1 MTLSLKSL
9 VIDTIKLDAKL
20 QRNAEALTSLAR
32 PMSLKAWRNEV
43 AGILGTHYKVEPHVS
58 QKFGWLTFEKDTAA
72 EQMLKKFFR
81 LHPKADAQQTSAK
94 REPVVAPAKV
104 VKTCV
109 DAILASGMTRAEFN
123 ALIAELRQSV
133 SFE

>member
-1 MTLSLKSL
+1 MTTSLKTL
-9 VIDTIKLDAKL
+9 VLNTIELDSKL
-20 QRNAEALTSLAR
+20 QRNATELTKLAR
-32 PMSLKAWRNEV
+32 PMTLKAWRNEV
-43 AGILGTHYKVEPHVS
+43 AGILGTHYGVEPHTS

-81 LHPKADAQQTSAK
+81 LHPKSDAQQGSAK

-109 DAILASGMTRAEFN
+109 DAVLASGMTKAEFN
-123 ALIAELRQSV
+123 AFIVALREAV
-133 SFE
+133 TFE